1 MKKIV
6 LSLSIVGLVGVS
18 SLMAGKAGDVVI
30 DSDVDTAVNAAV
42 GEDNEAEQNI
52 HSVKVGNGG
61 KVGDVVIMGKA
72 KNVVNAAVGENNKA
86 KQNVGSVE
94 VQ

>member
-6 LSLSIVGLVGVS
+6 SALCIAGLVGVT

-30 DSDVDTAVNAAV
+30 DSDVDTAVNVAI
-42 GEDNEAEQNI
+42 GEGNEAEQNI
-52 HSVKVGNGG
+52 HSVKVGSGG
-61 KVGDVVIMGKA
+61 KVGDVAISGKT
-72 KNVVNAAVGENNKA
+72 KNAVNVAVGKNNKA

-94 VQ
+94 VK